1 MHERL
6 KYLRKT
12 LHLKQREIAEQLDI
26 QTSNVGD
33 WEANRKQIPRARIYQ
48 ICKEFHVRREWLE
61 HGIGEMFE
69 PDPAAVVAEEE
80 REKYILEVF
89 LSLTKAQQNE
99 IIKVLRQYIFS
110 GDNNLN
116 ITNSI
121 VGKVING
128 NNNSDNQ

>member
-1 MHERL
+1 MAERL
-6 KYLRKT
+6 DVRVSVVGAWEIGKRAIPKY
-12 LHLKQREIAEQLDI
+12 
-26 QTSNVGD
+26 
-33 WEANRKQIPRARIYQ
+33 RIYQ
-48 ICKEFHVRREWLE
+48 LCKEFHVRREWLE

-69 PDPAAVVAEEE
+69 PDPSAVLAEEE

-128 NNNSDNQ
+128 NNNNDNKQ